1 MLLQSHPLFLLLQ
14 PYSLIYVTTTLSS
27 FPDVAK
33 TSSPMH
39 YVYKT
44 SSCITLWYYVQPHPL
59 FLIAKPRPLV
69 SSVTT
74 SSSIPYCYN
83 LVLWYLLL
91 QPHPLIFMLLQ
102 PYPLFLMWLQPRPL
116 YIMFIQPHPILLSGA
131 TTSSSIPFSMFLQP
145 RPLCAM
151 LVQPRR

>member
-1 MLLQSHPLFLLLQ
+1 MLLQ
-14 PYSLIYVTTTLSS
+14 PY
-27 FPDVAK
+27 
-33 TSSPMH
+33 
-39 YVYKT
+39 
-44 SSCITLWYYVQPHPL
+44 PL
-59 FLIAKPRPLV
+59 FLMLLKPRHLCIMFIKLYPVLL
-69 SSVTT
+69 SGTTT
-74 SSSIPYCYN
+74 SSSIPCCYN

-131 TTSSSIPFSMFLQP
+131 TTSSSIPYSMFLQP